1 MNSYKSTRSA
11 ASQVTMSAALLA
23 ICIVIQFFK
32 NTSVFISGPVI
43 NACLI
48 ISALSV
54 GLAWGLI
61 LSCIT
66 PVTAFLITG
75 APIMKIVP
83 GMIPLIMAGNA
94 ILVLCVWFAACRGQ
108 EEIDT
113 KRLII
118 GEALGS
124 VLKTVFMALTI
135 SYGLL
140 ATVSLPAQLQAK
152 LPALQFTYSTVQL
165 ICAAIGSVIALLI
178 WKPLEKSIKNHSK

>member
-1 MNSYKSTRSA
+1 
-11 ASQVTMSAALLA
+11 MSAALLA

-48 ISALSV
+48 IAALSV

-83 GMIPLIMAGNA
+83 GIIPLIMIGNA
-94 ILVLCVWFAACRGQ
+94 ILVVCVWLFACRGQ
-108 EEIDT
+108 EEIST

-124 VLKTVFMALTI
+124 VLKTVFIALTI
-135 SYGLL
+135 SYGVL
-140 ATVSLPAQLQAK
+140 ATVKLPAQLQPMLPK
-152 LPALQFTYSTVQL
+152 LQATYSTVQL
-165 ICAAIGSVIALLI
+165 ICAVIGSVIALLI
-178 WKPLEKSIKNHSK
+178 WRPLEKSIKNHNK